1 MFIIRDVDYDDS
13 YLRVDLA
20 LTGIEF
26 KFVDGPEEDDELTV
40 ILNNKQLQ
48 RVVDVL
54 EGRTTKSIG
63 NYVKLPQ
70 ISERE
75 ELDVC
80 NLRSFEQHM
89 LTLERAALGVTF
101 TPADKDL
108 LVSFINHYLER

>member
-20 LTGIEF
+20 LTGIEL

-40 ILNNKQLQ
+40 ILNKEQLQ
-48 RVVDVL
+48 QVVDIL
-54 EGRTTKSIG
+54 EGRTSKPVG
-63 NYVKLPQ
+63 NYVRLPQ
-70 ISERE
+70 ISKEE

-80 NLRSFEQHM
+80 NLYSFEQYM

-108 LVSFINHYLER
+108 LVSFINHYLEQ

>member
-20 LTGIEF
+20 LTGIELM
-26 KFVDGPEEDDELTV
+26 FVDGPEEDDQLTV
-40 ILNNKQLQ
+40 ILNKNQLQ
-48 RVVDVL
+48 QIVDIL
-54 EGRTTKSIG
+54 EGRTSKPVG
-63 NYVKLPQ
+63 NYVQLPQ
-70 ISERE
+70 ISKEE

-80 NLRSFEQHM
+80 NLYSFEQHM

-108 LVSFINHYLER
+108 LVSFINHYLEQ